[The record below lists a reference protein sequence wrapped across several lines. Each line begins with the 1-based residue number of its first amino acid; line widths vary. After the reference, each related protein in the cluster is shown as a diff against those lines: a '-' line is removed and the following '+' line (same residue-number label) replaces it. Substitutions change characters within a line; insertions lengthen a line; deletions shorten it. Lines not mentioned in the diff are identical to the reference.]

1 MDLKRGGNSCLLK
14 DQWRVIC
21 LDFFVFFPPNNRIN
35 YLQNKRKKILNAPEN
50 HLLQKKEFLY

>member
-1 MDLKRGGNSCLLK
+1 MFVEGSVASDLLGFFCL
-14 DQWRVIC
+14 
-21 LDFFVFFPPNNRIN
+21 FPPNNRIN